1 MRSRR
6 IAGRISA
13 AMTALLASAALAAVP
28 AGPASAAGT
37 GPYDA
42 EYTTTLRLYDH
53 TIYRPA
59 DLPEDEDLPVVV
71 WGNGGCL
78 ADGTMFEE
86 FLLEIAS
93 HGFLVIA
100 NGRPGGSG
108 RTDAD
113 MLTEAIDWAVEE
125 NDRWFSPYRGH
136 LDTGAIAVMG
146 QSCGGIEAYEA
157 SADDRVD
164 TTVLWNS
171 GMLSDLD
178 NWRLRRLHAPI
189 AYFTGGESDIAHAN
203 ALDDWD
209 RIPSDLPA
217 FLGSLDVGHTGTFGQ
232 PDGGEYG
239 RVGALWLKW
248 RLKGDQQARQ
258 QFAGPDCG
266 LCSTEW
272 EVRQRNLA

>member
-1 MRSRR
+1 MRPRHL
-6 IAGRISA
+6 IHRISA
-13 AMTALLASAALAAVP
+13 AIVALLASTALLAGSAS
-28 AGPASAAGT
+28 PASAAGT

-42 EYTTTLRLYDH
+42 EYTTTFRLAEH

-59 DLPEDEDLPVVV
+59 NLPDERLPVVV
-71 WGNGGCL
+71 WGNGACR

-108 RTDAD
+108 STDAG
-113 MLTEAIDWAVEE
+113 MLTAAIDWAVDE

-136 LDTGAIAVMG
+136 LDTGSIAVMG

-157 SADDRVD
+157 SDDDRVD

-178 NWRLRRLHAPI
+178 NWRLRRLEAPI
-189 AYFTGGESDIAHAN
+189 AYFTGGEDDIAHEN

-217 FLGSLDVGHTGTFGQ
+217 FLGSLDVGHTGTFGE
-232 PDGGEYG
+232 PNGGEYG

-248 RLKGDQQARQ
+248 RLQGDQQAGEA
-258 QFAGPDCG
+258 FTGSDCG
-266 LCSTEW
+266 LCSTDW
-272 EVRQRNLA
+272 EVRQRNL